1 MKVDHDGI
9 VLGSLASKVL
19 RPGEQKAYVTGG
31 IVGMGREEG
40 GGGKMGSSISETT
53 RENKIKKKK

>member
-1 MKVDHDGI
+1 MKVDPDGI

-31 IVGMGREEG
+31 IVGIGREREG
-40 GGGKMGSSISETT
+40 GGGRG
-53 RENKIKKKK
+53 RENRKFNIRNNKKE